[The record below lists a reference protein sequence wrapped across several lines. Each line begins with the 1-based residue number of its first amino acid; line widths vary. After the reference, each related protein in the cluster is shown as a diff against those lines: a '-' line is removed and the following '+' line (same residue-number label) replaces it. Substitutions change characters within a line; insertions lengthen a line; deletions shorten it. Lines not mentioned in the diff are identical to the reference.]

1 MASETQSE
9 SRKTRRTA
17 NACVACRQSK
27 IKCSGDDPCQ
37 NCQRRSVQCRF
48 TEGGTKVMV
57 SEKSVQPQSRV
68 SSCGYTDRA
77 QRYLQDLQKQV
88 EERQRSPSGSILD
101 SGRQTVDTPLTY
113 RSPPSAHLSSAPPPY
128 RPSIEAASVNSQTS
142 HPPYCSPQ
150 SQLRENFSPGL
161 KRTSEAA
168 FGPNTDVN
176 GECRIDTSLA
186 SPALTAEGSQ
196 QQSDPANKVPSSS
209 SYHGPGESPLSIW
222 PSAFTIPSKIIKNTR
237 RNRRTWIWLAP
248 WSTWSFTLRL
258 MLMLGDKLQPG
269 VHMIPPQLI
278 ERDVYTISWNIRPP
292 HEKPDVTGLPSLDY
306 AIYMFHT
313 FKFHLGQTYR
323 LFDEVEFV
331 NQIRD
336 FYSDAQLKA
345 EENRLWYVKFLLILA
360 FGTAFHSTQ
369 PLPSGEPPGSK
380 FFVRAMG
387 LMPDHTALWKDSLL
401 AIEVLAM
408 VGLYL
413 YSIDERESAHVYLG
427 QAIRIAQLEGLHTQ
441 LPDSEL
447 GSDTVQ
453 SCRDLWWT
461 LYIMDR
467 HFSSSLGLPMS
478 VQDSDISTPVNPPN
492 VGSQEDSARSL
503 QVNLSHLLSVILT
516 TLYKPEK
523 TPLGQFLEQTK
534 SILHTLA
541 HHAQDIERIISLKF
555 RNSVDTMPRGTRYIT
570 LLYHQCVIVATRPL
584 LLSVLKERLD
594 ILGHPGDENWESFLN
609 QTAAVISTGI
619 KSAVK
624 TLQILSSEY
633 SLLGK
638 HLLSMTPAGD
648 PLGADKPAYIEVFLP
663 YDLEFTFGAAL
674 HLNMATALFPGVADD
689 QGCRQLIHNIL
700 DNMIARGNRLAAV
713 RKQELVYLESQCQ
726 ELVSQVQ
733 QQGLQTL
740 SLAVTDETA
749 SELARKADEE
759 QQQRLLAAESM
770 GLDADP
776 VNMNCVHPPMTS
788 DMEFLD
794 NIGISSEEFM
804 SIVHQIGDP
813 DIMPDKFGVV
823 EDVVIWVARS

>member
-1 MASETQSE
+1 MASDAQKEP
-9 SRKTRRTA
+9 RKTRRTA
-17 NACVACRQSK
+17 NAQSK
-27 IKCSGDDPCQ
+27 IKCSGNDPCQ
-37 NCQRRSVQCRF
+37 NCQRRSVHCRF
-48 TEGGTKVMV
+48 TEGGAKVMV
-57 SEKSVQPQSRV
+57 SEKFVAECPYLNPIV
-68 SSCGYTDRA
+68 PTDNP
-77 QRYLQDLQKQV
+77 RYLQDLQKRV
-88 EERQRSPSGSILD
+88 EQQQRSPSNNIFDNAG
-101 SGRQTVDTPLTY
+101 QVDTAFTY
-113 RSPPSAHLSSAPPPY
+113 RSPPTASVPPPY
-128 RPSIEAASVNSQTS
+128 RSSMDAASVHS
-142 HPPYCSPQ
+142 HPSYCSPPISS
-150 SQLRENFSPGL
+150 SQAGDNYSPGL
-161 KRTSEAA
+161 KRTSDAA
-168 FGPNTDVN
+168 FGNGVN
-176 GECRIDTSLA
+176 GECGVDTSLA
-186 SPALTAEGSQ
+186 SPALTVGSQ
-196 QQSDPANKVPSSS
+196 QQSDPSVKDPAAS
-209 SYHGPGESPLSIW
+209 SYSQQSPLTIW

-237 RNRRTWIWLAP
+237 KNRRTWIWLAP

-269 VHMIPPQLI
+269 GLNIPPQLI
-278 ERDVYTISWNIRPP
+278 EEDVYKLSWTQLD
-292 HEKPDVTGLPSLDY
+292 KADVSGLPSLDY
-306 AIYMFHT
+306 AIYLFHT

-336 FYSDAQLKA
+336 FYSDAQSKA

-360 FGTAFHSTQ
+360 FGTAFLSSQ
-369 PLPSGEPPGSK
+369 PLPSKEPPGAK

-387 LMPDHTALWKDSLL
+387 LMPDHTALWKDSLF

-441 LPDSEL
+441 LPDDEL
-447 GSDTVQ
+447 GSETVT

-478 VQDSDISTPVNPPN
+478 VQDSDISTTVNPPN
-492 VGSQEDSARSL
+492 VGSQDDSARSL

-523 TPLGQFLEQTK
+523 TPLDQFLEQTK
-534 SILHTLA
+534 AILHTLA
-541 HHAQDIERIISLKF
+541 HHAQEIERIISLKF
-555 RNSVDTMPRGTRYIT
+555 KNSVDTMPRGTKYIT

-594 ILGHPGDENWESFLN
+594 ILGQPGDENSEAFLG

-624 TLQILSSEY
+624 TLQILTSEY
-633 SLLGK
+633 SLL
-638 HLLSMTPAGD
+638 
-648 PLGADKPAYIEVFLP
+648 EVFLP

-689 QGCRQLIHNIL
+689 QGCRQLIHQLL
-700 DNMIARGNRLAAV
+700 DNMIARGNRLASV
-713 RKQELVYLESQCQ
+713 RKQELVYLEAQCQ
-726 ELVSQVQ
+726 ELVAQVQ

-740 SLAVTDETA
+740 SLAGTDED
-749 SELARKADEE
+749 LARKADEE
-759 QQQRLLAAESM
+759 QQRLLAQETLGM
-770 GLDADP
+770 EVP
-776 VNMNCVHPPMTS
+776 MNCVQNPMTS

-794 NIGISSEEFM
+794 NIGISSEEFL

-813 DIMPDKFGVV
+813 DIMP
-823 EDVVIWVARS
+823 ENMLTLE